1 MELREVCF
9 HGEKRV
15 QKRKHIM
22 PGSSFQK
29 WKYREITVGIGGH
42 IYVEVVTEKNSIPDE
57 SPIPSCSLAESNGVC
72 SCRKDSRFSYNHRSV
87 FSAAAQQSGQG
98 CRHQARRAR
107 WSGWINP
114 FWIERSRNCC

>member
-1 MELREVCF
+1 MELRKVCF

-42 IYVEVVTEKNSIPDE
+42 IYVEVVTEKIAFPMRVH
-57 SPIPSCSLAESNGVC
+57 PQL
-72 SCRKDSRFSYNHRSV
+72 
-87 FSAAAQQSGQG
+87 QSG
-98 CRHQARRAR
+98 
-107 WSGWINP
+107 
-114 FWIERSRNCC
+114 